1 MLCRTVREIL
11 LPDSSVLQIESM
23 GYFKTDK
30 DCQDTG
36 EIQKQAG
43 SDQSSGKLARVP
55 YKYY

>member
-11 LPDSSVLQIESM
+11 LPDSSLLRIESSV
-23 GYFKTDK
+23 YFKTGK
-30 DCQDTG
+30 DFWNTG

-43 SDQSSGKLARVP
+43 SDQSAGKLARVP